1 MQYPEQSNLP
11 VFFLYFCP
19 SHKCGVTHHFPG
31 TESNGDLPLS
41 HLTTPVLD
49 TVHPPSTFFFVF
61 QTFLAGLLPVYLAQY
76 FVVFCGHL
84 SPSSDSAV
92 AQIPTFLTPHT
103 CSVWPHSLR
112 ISINWWFDIHLYCH
126 CLILSP
132 HHFQPS
138 LEIVSRN
145 SPLAA
150 FFPLHMATRMTFPKC
165 KSDLVTLELKLFKGF
180 PYLAA

>member
-1 MQYPEQSNLP
+1 MWSH
-11 VFFLYFCP
+11 P
-19 SHKCGVTHHFPG
+19 SFPRDWIQWIS
-31 TESNGDLPLS
+31 TSVPLDHS
-41 HLTTPVLD
+41 CVRHC
-49 TVHPPSTFFFVF
+49 PPSIYLLPCFPDTFP
-61 QTFLAGLLPVYLAQY
+61 AGLLPVYLAQY
-76 FVVFCGHL
+76 FFIFWGHL

-103 CSVWPHSLR
+103 CSAWPHSLR
-112 ISINWWFDIHLYCH
+112 ISTNWWFNILLYCH